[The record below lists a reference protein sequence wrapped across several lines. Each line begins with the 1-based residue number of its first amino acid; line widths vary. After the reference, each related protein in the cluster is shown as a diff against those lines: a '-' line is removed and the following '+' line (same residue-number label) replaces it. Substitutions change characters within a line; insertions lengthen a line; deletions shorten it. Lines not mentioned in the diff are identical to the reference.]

1 MCIKRREVIE
11 GGRLMQTKRVGT
23 ISMAIILIGFGLL
36 LFLAQFNKIS
46 AIELG
51 VKFWPLSLIIIG
63 GEILYFSHIGKK
75 EEDFII
81 RYDIFSIFMVMIIL
95 VVNIGL
101 YGLIETEILD
111 LIKLR
116 VGEEKI
122 IYEEYLEE

>member
-1 MCIKRREVIE
+1 
-11 GGRLMQTKRVGT
+11 MQTKRVGT